1 LSKPLRVVDLFSG
14 AGGFSRGFLEAGFK
28 IVAAI
33 DNAPPVA
40 KTYRANF
47 PRTFFIEEDIK
58 EVTGDDL
65 LRLIGEKPDVVIAS
79 PPCEAFTAANV
90 KRLKEPLDRL
100 YSDPVGRLT
109 LHGIRL
115 IGDLEPRVF
124 VIENVPQIMEGG
136 LKKAL
141 TRELERVGFREV
153 YFNILR
159 AEDYGSPSRRTR
171 VFISNIKIKPSPVK
185 SKITVLKAL
194 EGLPEPNG
202 EVPNHEFVPMS
213 PRRYRRALKLRWGAS
228 LVKYEGSGKK
238 LYTNWVKLHPFRLAP
253 PVLGN
258 SRFIHPFEA
267 RLLTVREHARLMG
280 FPDDHVFLGGRESQ
294 FNMVGEAVP
303 VPLAKAIAFSITR
316 FLSSGLGH
324 VWG

>member
-1 LSKPLRVVDLFSG
+1 MVDLFSG
-14 AGGFSRGFLEAGFK
+14 AGGFSRGFHEAGFK
-28 IVAAI
+28 VVAAL

-47 PRTFFIEEDIK
+47 PWVCFVEEDAK
-58 EVTGDDL
+58 EVEGEDL
-65 LRLIGEKPDVVIAS
+65 LRLINGRPDVVIAS

-90 KRLKEPLDRL
+90 RRLKEPLDRL
-100 YSDPVGRLT
+100 YSDPIGRLT

-124 VIENVPQIMEGG
+124 IIENVPQIMENG

-141 TRELERVGFREV
+141 RRELERVGFHEV
-153 YFNILR
+153 YFNVLR
-159 AEDYGSPSRRTR
+159 AEDYGSPSKRTR
-171 VFISNIKIKPSPVK
+171 VFISNVKIKPSPIRLR
-185 SKITVLKAL
+185 ITAMEALK
-194 EGLPEPNG
+194 GLPEPNG

-213 PRRYRRALKLRWGAS
+213 PRRYRKALKLRWGAS

-238 LYTNWVKLHPFRLAP
+238 LYTNWVKLHPFRPAP

-258 SRFIHPFEA
+258 SRFIHPFET

-280 FPDDHVFLGGRESQ
+280 FPDDHIFLGGREAQ
-294 FNMVGEAVP
+294 FDMVGEAVP
-303 VPLAKAIAFSITR
+303 VPLAKAIALFIAR
-316 FLSSGLGH
+316 ALSGG
-324 VWG
+324 